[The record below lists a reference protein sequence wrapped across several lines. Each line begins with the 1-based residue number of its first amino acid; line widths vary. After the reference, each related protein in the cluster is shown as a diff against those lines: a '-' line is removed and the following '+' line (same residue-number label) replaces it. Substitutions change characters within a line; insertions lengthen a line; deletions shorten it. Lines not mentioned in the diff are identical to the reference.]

1 MTVPLKFV
9 NHSIEDFAMQVTF
22 DPASGDGNVVYNLSV
37 IKNEDLD
44 FAISILR
51 DAYKTGITVS
61 GRVRFLSS
69 GEKLHGY
76 TVPKGFTGICTICSI
91 TFDGILIR
99 RGIPIT
105 PIGGGVV
112 EIENRTPI
120 RFTHIIL
127 YEHTTI
133 DPLQVLF
140 SQRTTSITS
149 VMRTGS
155 GAILANIREFHME
168 AEPRVG
174 TVLDELAGSSL
185 SGILEVGMPNL
196 PLLGVPV
203 SPQFVAIAAIGGT
216 NPMAAIR
223 EGGRW
228 VQTQAMKG
236 LMDISQMEEIR
247 DF

>member
-1 MTVPLKFV
+1 MSEITIMTVPLKFV
-9 NHSIEDFAMQVTF
+9 NNSIEDYAMQVTF
-22 DPASGDGNVVYNLSV
+22 DPATGEGNVVYNLSV

-44 FAISILR
+44 FAISTLK
-51 DAYKTGITVS
+51 DAYKTGVTVS
-61 GRVRFLSS
+61 GRVKFLHS
-69 GEKLHGY
+69 GDKLPGY
-76 TVPKGFTGICTICSI
+76 VVPKGYTGICTICSI

-105 PIGGGVV
+105 PVGGGVV

-133 DPLQVLF
+133 DPLQVLI
-140 SQRTTSITS
+140 SQKTTSITS

-155 GAILANIREFHME
+155 GSILANVREFHME
-168 AEPRVG
+168 AE
-174 TVLDELAGSSL
+174 LDELSASTL

-203 SPQFVAIAAIGGT
+203 SPQFVAIAAVGGT

-236 LMDISQMEEIR
+236 LMEISQMGEIR
-247 DF
+247 DY